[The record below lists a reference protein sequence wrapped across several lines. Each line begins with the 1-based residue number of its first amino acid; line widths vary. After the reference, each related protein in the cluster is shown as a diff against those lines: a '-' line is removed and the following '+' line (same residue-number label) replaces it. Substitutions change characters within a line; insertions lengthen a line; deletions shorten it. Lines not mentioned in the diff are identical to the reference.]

1 MEYIG
6 EELDLVKDVHNWRSY
21 WGKNIEAYLG
31 AEVLEV
37 GAGLGSNTRHLIKN
51 DNIKRWVCIE
61 PDVKLSSQI
70 EPSIDG
76 KEVEVHTGLLKDYPI
91 DNKFD
96 SILYIDVIEHI
107 EDAESELELAIQYLK
122 PGGHLII
129 LVPAYNFLFNEFDK
143 AIGHFRRYNK
153 KMLRESIPDGMK
165 NNALFYLDS
174 MGFFASLVNKLFLH
188 QDLPSIKQIEF
199 WDRAIV
205 PFSKVTD
212 VFLFRSMGKS
222 LIGVWEKLDH

>member
-6 EELDLVKDVHNWRSY
+6 EELDLVKDVHNWRKY

-31 AEVLEV
+31 DEVLEV
-37 GAGLGSNTRHLIKN
+37 GAGLGSNTHYLIQKEGV
-51 DNIKRWVCIE
+51 KRWVCIE

-70 EPSIDG
+70 ERSIHG
-76 KEVEVHTGLLKDYPI
+76 KNIEVQTGLLKDYPI
-91 DNKFD
+91 ENKFD

-107 EDAESELELAIQYLK
+107 QDAESELELAIQYLK

-129 LVPAYNFLFNEFDK
+129 LVPAYNFLFSEFDK

-153 KMLRESIPDGMK
+153 KMLRESIPEGMK
-165 NNALFYLDS
+165 NISLFYLDS

-188 QDLPSIKQIEF
+188 QDLPSIKQIQF
-199 WDRAIV
+199 WDKVIL
-205 PFSKVTD
+205 PFSKISD

-222 LIGVWEKLDH
+222 LIGIWQKEN